1 MFYRNSIGALAL
13 AASLTAAIADAP
25 AAGDT
30 PHSEFA
36 GQWVRNVGA
45 QWDPAKPR
53 GSAQQAPLIAEYQA
67 ILGANL
73 AEQRSGGDTYNPQ
86 AKCVP
91 SGMPRMM
98 IAYEPIELIITP
110 EITYVW
116 VEQMGEFRRIY
127 MAPTPPPIGPCS
139 SQAPQFTEANVY
151 HLIVRHGA
159 RQMADGLRKSIE
171 TDDRL
176 LGDDRV
182 VEAHVALDGS
192 RDKRRG
198 IGREFALPDLPRQG
212 RVGAQGLL
220 RLDDRPHGRL
230 DACRFA
236 LDVAIGGRHGGEGE
250 MTHISGIVAA
260 AHVDENLAGPAADGG
275 LGAEGIGPE
284 AVDQARLQGARR
296 EHAE

>member
-1 MFYRNSIGALAL
+1 MHYRSSIGALAL
-13 AASLTAAIADAP
+13 AAPLTAAMAGAP

-67 ILGANL
+67 ILAANL

-91 SGMPRMM
+91 GGMPRMM

-127 MAPTPPPIGPCS
+127 TDGRDWPENPKPAYRGYSIGKWEDHGGGR
-139 SQAPQFTEANVY
+139 QDALVVETR
-151 HLIVRHGA
+151 HLKGPRTFD
-159 RQMADGLRKSIE
+159 ADGTPLHKDSQTIVKERIYLDR
-171 TDDRL
+171 DDDNL
-176 LGDDRV
+176 LNDEVTTFD
-182 VEAHVALDGS
+182 HALS
-192 RDKRRG
+192 RPWTVTRSYRR
-198 IGREFALPDLPRQG
+198 EPKPLWPEDLCTE
-212 RVGAQGLL
+212 
-220 RLDDRPHGRL
+220 DNH
-230 DACRFA
+230 
-236 LDVAIGGRHGGEGE
+236 
-250 MTHISGIVAA
+250 
-260 AHVDENLAGPAADGG
+260 HVDIGKETYFISDDGYLMPTHKDQPGPI
-275 LGAEGIGPE
+275 LRYFN
-284 AVDQARLQGARR
+284 QAQP
-296 EHAE
+296 